1 MEPEG
6 TGLWH
11 AIRDEEREKKQ
22 GFYCQGYSV
31 GENEVMWHDFSGSDK
46 NIPIEDII
54 EKVSTHFPNM
64 ELLFWRS
71 WEGPVDYECIIKNGE
86 VTEIESD
93 DGLQEDIMDNCPAPV
108 ETKEIEDIE
117 PFPSAEAAA
126 SGDLPW
132 WAFLLKKEAYVKKV
146 GFSIKFSELLSIIIM

>member
-1 MEPEG
+1 
-6 TGLWH
+6 
-11 AIRDEEREKKQ
+11 
-22 GFYCQGYSV
+22 
-31 GENEVMWHDFSGSDK
+31 MWHDFSGSDK

-132 WAFLLKKEAYVKKV
+132 
-146 GFSIKFSELLSIIIM
+146 